1 MKYLKRFLIVLV
13 YLLPAALYCSYYPI
27 IKLGETNSM
36 NFELSLPLI
45 WLVLFDAISF
55 LNLIEIGKRRRLR
68 VSSKKLFATNG
79 ERAKR
84 GVPVTTG
91 DDEAGFVK
99 THATD
104 VSLAI
109 SDRRFFLFSHFSPPF
124 PSSGPRTLLVPSL
137 PPALFG

>member
-45 WLVLFDAISF
+45 WLVLFDIVSFIS
-55 LNLIEIGKRRRLR
+55 LIGIGKKRRSHA
-68 VSSKKLFATNG
+68 SSKKLFATN
-79 ERAKR
+79 EEQAKR

-91 DDEAGFVK
+91 DDAAGSEK
-99 THATD
+99 CCC
-104 VSLAI
+104 
-109 SDRRFFLFSHFSPPF
+109 
-124 PSSGPRTLLVPSL
+124 L
-137 PPALFG
+137 PL